1 MGGMNIDPNNPA
13 SAAPAIMGMMQ
24 SGMIQG
30 LIKTQDDLVRQI
42 QDLIL
47 WKTGVEFNAQKY
59 IDDLAHE
66 QEVNQRLRQPDELKQ
81 EKA

>member
-1 MGGMNIDPNNPA
+1 MSRDKEIDQALDNMRRKLA
-13 SAAPAIMGMMQ
+13 VQ